1 VNTNNIILTKTTGNV
16 GIGTTDPQQKLDV
29 QGNIKVS
36 GNINN
41 VTSEQIAFLEGV
53 SSSIQ
58 TQLNNKISSQWT
70 TGTDLI
76 YYDTGTVGIGKT
88 DPNTSYKLDITGD
101 AYVVGNVYATDDV
114 VSSFSDIRLKHV
126 ISEIQNPIEKIMN
139 IKTFKYTSNDV
150 AKLHGINDS
159 KVNIGVSAQDIQ
171 AVLPEIVTLAPFD
184 TIIQNGEKVSKSGEN
199 FLTVSYERLVPLL
212 IECIKE
218 LKKEIDEIKR
228 NF

>member
-1 VNTNNIILTKTTGNV
+1 
-16 GIGTTDPQQKLDV
+16 
-29 QGNIKVS
+29 
-36 GNINN
+36 
-41 VTSEQIAFLEGV
+41 
-53 SSSIQ
+53 
-58 TQLNNKISSQWT
+58 
-70 TGTDLI
+70 
-76 YYDTGTVGIGKT
+76 VGIGKT

-101 AYVVGNVYATDDV
+101 AYVVGNVYATDYV